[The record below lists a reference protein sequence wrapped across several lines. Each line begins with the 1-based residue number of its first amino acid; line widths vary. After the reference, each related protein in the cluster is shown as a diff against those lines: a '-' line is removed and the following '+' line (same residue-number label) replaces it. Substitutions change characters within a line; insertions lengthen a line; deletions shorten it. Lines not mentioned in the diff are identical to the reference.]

1 MCVVHRCRTT
11 RRRSDTVPGRG
22 LGSPHGCTGGIARAP
37 RGSSEGGATIKLE
50 FNQWIVWEIGETTV
64 WRKDKTRE
72 EFLLNSYIFLGLFVR
87 SWEMKV
93 GKEKSIPKIRR
104 MSGSLPN
111 ILNPFAGGSGPLAT
125 NIYQDK
131 CCWLLDLHVFHLPAK
146 RRSKSQ
152 RCVKPG
158 QWITASQCI
167 RRMNTEQV
175 FHIQHFV

>member
-1 MCVVHRCRTT
+1 
-11 RRRSDTVPGRG
+11 
-22 LGSPHGCTGGIARAP
+22 
-37 RGSSEGGATIKLE
+37 
-50 FNQWIVWEIGETTV
+50 
-64 WRKDKTRE
+64 
-72 EFLLNSYIFLGLFVR
+72 
-87 SWEMKV
+87 MKV